1 MHSADYAVARCLSVR
16 PSICLSHA
24 GILSK
29 RLYILVSSL
38 FVTIGYLCHSSF
50 FANQTVWQY
59 FARNPLTYLLYFNEG
74 IECKGYEKIDI
85 FDQYFASSRKW
96 YTIQLYLQWSTN
108 RMSYYVLSNGAIS
121 VDLDW
126 LSEILNDT
134 KHLHRAVSLR
144 QLSFLYYI
152 AWY

>member
-59 FARNPLTYLLYFNEG
+59 FARNPLTYLLYFTLTRASNARG
-74 IECKGYEKIDI
+74 MKKSIFSTNISLHLGNDTRYSYTYNGRPIECRIMFY
-85 FDQYFASSRKW
+85 
-96 YTIQLYLQWSTN
+96 
-108 RMSYYVLSNGAIS
+108 RMAPFLWTLT
-121 VDLDW
+121 DLA
-126 LSEILNDT
+126 
-134 KHLHRAVSLR
+134 K
-144 QLSFLYYI
+144 Y
-152 AWY
+152 